1 MTLLSR
7 DAVRVITRQN
17 AERLQAEM
25 QQRHGEMITG
35 LCRFYETSYPQE
47 EEEEVRRSTD
57 RQAFLNSC
65 HRLADQLREE
75 ERRERYHR
83 LVEDSDPLDSSSRHT
98 WPQLGPIGGPV
109 LRSR

>member
-7 DAVRVITRQN
+7 DAVRGITRQN

-25 QQRHGEMITG
+25 EQRRNERIIG
-35 LCRFYETSYPQE
+35 LCRVYQTSNPQ
-47 EEEEVRRSTD
+47 EEVRRSTD

-75 ERRERYHR
+75 ERRERYRR